1 MVLTLAINARISGDT
16 ILLLCFIEYLIGG
29 LLTVYIDFLYSSL
42 KTVTKPVDTK
52 HSKAT
57 FEDTKKLRQ

>member
-1 MVLTLAINARISGDT
+1 MLELAAT
-16 ILLLCFIEYLIGG
+16 PFLLLCFIKYLIDG